1 MVRGRGV
8 HKQLDQPVK
17 KNLKKLYKF
26 CMVTFGKTFPRHFPH
41 AFLKSIFF
49 KTMNYTRVI
58 KLCISYC
65 DEDS

>member
-26 CMVTFGKTFPRHFPH
+26 CMVTFGKTFPRHFPTLSLG
-41 AFLKSIFF
+41 AFFLK
-49 KTMNYTRVI
+49 
-58 KLCISYC
+58 L
-65 DEDS
+65 

>member
-26 CMVTFGKTFPRHFPH
+26 CMVTFGKTFPRHFPTLSLG
-41 AFLKSIFF
+41 AFFLNYELYKSY
-49 KTMNYTRVI
+49 KTVHFI
-58 KLCISYC
+58 L
-65 DEDS
+65 